1 MINRL
6 NYPNFLLCFAILV
19 IVIALVMQFLFG
31 ILPCKLCYYQRIP
44 YYMIIGF
51 GLLRFFINHPLYSR
65 MFLWVCVILFFVS
78 AVLGFYHMGIE
89 YGYFKNILNCVAG
102 NNEVSSVTEL
112 KSMLIGKVNIPCEV
126 TGFKFGFSLS
136 GWNFFISLILG
147 FSTLYYIFVKK

>member
-1 MINRL
+1 MISRL

-19 IVIALVMQFLFG
+19 VSVALIMQFLFG

-51 GLLRFFINHPLYSR
+51 GILRFLIKHPLYPK

-102 NNEVSSVTEL
+102 NNGVDSVMEL
-112 KSMLIGKVNIPCEV
+112 KSMLIGKINVPCEV
-126 TGFKFGFSLS
+126 TGFKFVLSLS
-136 GWNFFISLILG
+136 GWNF
-147 FSTLYYIFVKK
+147 LYH